1 MQQLNL
7 RGDRAWTQVVLFGV
21 LSALGTGLHFAVLY
35 AAVEWAGLAALAGS
49 TLGAVCGMLFNY
61 VAHYHLTFGSAA
73 PHRHSLPL
81 FFAGGAISIVLNLVL
96 MTLFLAVDP
105 NYLLAQLLSTLLV
118 FVFNFFYAKHVAFPN

>member
-1 MQQLNL
+1 MRQVNL
-7 RGDRAWTQVVLFGV
+7 WSDRAWTQVLVFGV

-35 AAVEWAGLAALAGS
+35 AAVEWAEMPAVAGS

-61 VAHYHLTFGSAA
+61 VAHYHFTFGSAA
-73 PHRHSLPL
+73 PHRRSLPL

-96 MTLFLAVDP
+96 MMLFLALDL

-118 FVFNFFYAKHVAFPN
+118 FVFNFFYAKHVAFPS